1 MKPQRHALTI
11 DQSFPTIESF
21 QREGGGSVSARL
33 SRRRVLLAL
42 LGSLIQAVGVSSVHA
57 WSSVTEGGVLGAT
70 LLIHHWFAVSPA
82 VTSLFLNALCYLIGW
97 RTLGRSFLLYSIISG
112 AGFSLFYALA
122 EPFAPLFPALIASPL
137 AAAVS
142 GAVFVGV
149 GAGLCVRVGGA
160 PGGDDALA
168 MALSHLTRAPIQWVY
183 LITDAVVL
191 GLSLSYIPLSR
202 LLYSLL
208 TVLLSGQI
216 IGLVQ
221 RFRRPP
227 PDM

>member
-1 MKPQRHALTI
+1 MPR
-11 DQSFPTIESF
+11 PTTS
-21 QREGGGSVSARL
+21 
-33 SRRRVLLAL
+33 RVLLAL
-42 LGSLIQAVGVSSVHA
+42 LGSLIQAVGVSSIHA
-57 WSSVTEGGVLGAT
+57 WSSVTEGGVLGMT
-70 LLIHHWFAVSPA
+70 LLLHHWLSITPA
-82 VTSLFLNALCYLIGW
+82 LSSFVLNALCYLIGW
-97 RTLGRSFLLYSIISG
+97 RTLGREFLLYSLISG

-122 EPFAPLFPALIASPL
+122 EPFAPLFPVLIASPL
-137 AAAVS
+137 AAAIS

-168 MALSHLTRAPIQWVY
+168 MALSHLTRVPIQWVY
-183 LITDAVVL
+183 LLTDAIVL

-208 TVLLSGQI
+208 TVVLSGQI

-221 RFRRPP
+221 RLPLTGQQKAGC
-227 PDM
+227 